1 MTNSVI
7 EKIPIVS
14 IRPFPGQPR
23 RYFDQAGLEELAAS
37 IKENGQ
43 ITPAWVEPAGG
54 GIYQLIAGE
63 RRWRACKIAKV
74 PTLTCEIRTGLS
86 GHQRYL
92 ASVMENFGRKDC
104 TTMETARAVAAVL
117 KINKEDWEKT
127 ATVFARSSAWARQY
141 VSLLKLDPQVAALL
155 EPPNATLTMSAAM
168 MLANLHRSKQIQL
181 ADEILQFGLKYRAAL
196 RHISNNVGD
205 SDRVSNR
212 GRARKP
218 SDDSEL
224 LQRLLTLSGPLIDAL
239 TGLDGARI
247 VAMVDSKSAKDM
259 TGLCSGLRQ
268 RTRQFEALADRIE
281 KHIVKAAK

>member
-1 MTNSVI
+1 MSSVI
-7 EKIPIVS
+7 EKIPLELIH
-14 IRPFPGQPR
+14 PFAGQPR
-23 RYFDQAGLEELAAS
+23 KYFDTASLEELALS
-37 IKENGQ
+37 IQENGQ
-43 ITPAWVEPAGG
+43 ITPAWVEPAGKG
-54 GIYQLIAGE
+54 QYQLIAGE

-74 PTLTCEIRTGLS
+74 PTLICEIRTGLS
-86 GHQRYL
+86 ENKRYL

-117 KINKEDWEKT
+117 KINSDNYEKA
-127 ATVFARSSAWARQY
+127 ATVFARSSAWVRQY
-141 VSLLKLDPQVAALL
+141 VSLLKLDPQVASML
-155 EPPNATLTMSAAM
+155 EPPNMTLTMSAAL
-168 MLANLHRSKQIQL
+168 MLANLHRAKQIQL
-181 ADEILQFGLKYRAAL
+181 ADEIIQFGLKYRAAL
-196 RHISNNVGD
+196 RHISNSVGD
-205 SDRVSNR
+205 SDRVSQR

-224 LQRLLTLSGPLIDAL
+224 LQRLLSASGPLIDAL